1 MLELK
6 EYQRGA
12 LDALA
17 RWLETLE
24 NAQRDSETMIEA
36 LQRTPI
42 DVPIPDELRNYPKA
56 AWKTLKENGG
66 VAATARRTR

>member
-1 MLELK
+1 MMELK

-12 LDALA
+12 LDALV

-36 LQRTPI
+36 LQT
-42 DVPIPDELRNYPKA
+42 D
-56 AWKTLKENGG
+56 TG
-66 VAATARRTR
+66 